1 MSKLRIYIPYIITS
15 SFGNPVGDN
24 GKEEARFLCPK
35 CEELKGTP
43 DKSGHLFVNVKS
55 YKFHC
60 VRCGYCGTV
69 NRNLKIDSCRIY
81 DNEIDKDVEETIREF
96 NIINDSENQKY
107 RLKIPIDKV
116 TTSKSATDYLLK
128 RGFTYEQM
136 NYYDMRVGNLSQ
148 EFGRIIIP
156 NIVDKMVY
164 TDTYS
169 ARSYIGQTPKYHNP
183 SDIKKSEI
191 VFNLHRIKDGSP
203 IILVEGALTAVAAG
217 YHAVASLG
225 KVLSRS
231 QASQIVKKHPSI
243 IYINYDYGAEKESY
257 DACKLLSQIDPSLK
271 IKQVFMKDDRDAA
284 DMSREE
290 YVNCLIESV
299 NYEPFIDDLIK
310 IVEDA

>member
-1 MSKLRIYIPYIITS
+1 MSNQRISVPYIITS
-15 SFGNPVGDN
+15 VFGNPVGDN
-24 GKEEARFLCPK
+24 GKDEVRFFCPK
-35 CEELKGTP
+35 CGELKGTP

-60 VRCGYCGTV
+60 VRCGFKGTIS
-69 NRNLKIDSCRIY
+69 RNLKVDSCKIY
-81 DNEIDKDVEETIREF
+81 DDERNKDVEETIREF
-96 NIINDSENQKY
+96 NLINDSENHKY

-116 TTSKSATDYLLK
+116 TTSKTATDYLLK
-128 RGFTYEQM
+128 RGFSYDQM
-136 NYYDMRVGNLSQ
+136 DYYDMRVGNLNQ

-156 NIVDKMVY
+156 NIVDRLVY

-183 SDIKKSEI
+183 SDIKKSEV
-191 VFNLHRIKDGSP
+191 VFNLHRIKEGSP

-225 KVLSRS
+225 KTLSRS
-231 QASQIVKKHPSI
+231 QASQIAMKHPSI
-243 IYINYDYGAEKESY
+243 VYVNYDYGAEKNSF

-290 YVNCLIESV
+290 YVKCLESAV
-299 NYEPFIDDLIK
+299 LYEPFVNDLMK
-310 IVEDA
+310 IVED